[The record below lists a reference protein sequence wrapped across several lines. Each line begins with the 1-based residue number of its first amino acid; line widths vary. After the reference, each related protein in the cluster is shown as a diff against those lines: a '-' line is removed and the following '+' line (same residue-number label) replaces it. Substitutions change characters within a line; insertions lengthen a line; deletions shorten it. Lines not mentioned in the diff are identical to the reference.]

1 MTGLILPLF
10 LIVVC
15 GYVIWRAGD
24 TFLEGSNYIGRNLRD
39 GVKGATINAVAS
51 SMPELFIA
59 LFFLFFLKD
68 VVGFSGGLGTSFGS
82 VLFNSLIIPS
92 VAVLGVLSK
101 SKKQSVE
108 VSRKIIIRDGLW
120 LLLVE
125 FVLIY
130 FIQQGVISWV
140 ESLVLIIIYGLYVM
154 YLFKTMKGGH
164 EIDYEEPFS
173 DKEKVSFLSA
183 FIILDLKRIIIGNQ
197 KLNTNKA
204 WLVFIVS
211 SLIIGFVCYFLVIAC
226 EWLGS
231 ETYSVYWF
239 GELQGLGIPL
249 LFVAIVFAAIGS
261 SFPDTIISYK
271 DAQKGNYDDAV
282 SNAYGSNIFNL
293 CVALGL
299 PLFFFTFIYGPIE
312 LTPEIVDLISS
323 LSWWFFGLTLFS
335 IFLYTRPGGVTR
347 NQAFVL
353 IFLYIVFILFIFWS
367 AYNSGGVFIN

>member
-92 VAVLGVLSK
+92 IAVLGVLSK

-130 FIQQGVISWV
+130 FIQQGAISWV
-140 ESLVLIIIYGLYVM
+140 ESLVLIVIYGLYVM

-164 EIDYEEPFS
+164 KIDYEEPFS
-173 DKEKVSFLSA
+173 DKEKISFLSA

-204 WLVFIVS
+204 WLVFVVS

-323 LSWWFFGLTLFS
+323 LSWWFFGLTFFS

-353 IFLYIVFILFIFWS
+353 ILSYIIFILFIFWS
-367 AYNSGGVFIN
+367 AYSSDGVFIN

>member
-10 LIVVC
+10 LILVC

-92 VAVLGVLSK
+92 IAVLGVLSK

-140 ESLVLIIIYGLYVM
+140 EGLVLIIIYGLYVM

-173 DKEKVSFLSA
+173 DKEKISFLSA

-204 WLVFIVS
+204 WLVFVVS

-323 LSWWFFGLTLFS
+323 LSWWFFGLTFFS

-353 IFLYIVFILFIFWS
+353 ILSYIIFILFIFWS
-367 AYNSGGVFIN
+367 AYSSDGVFIN

>member
-140 ESLVLIIIYGLYVM
+140 ESLVLIVIYGLYVM

-323 LSWWFFGLTLFS
+323 LSWWFFGLTFFS

-353 IFLYIVFILFIFWS
+353 IFLYIIFILFIFWS
-367 AYNSGGVFIN
+367 AYSSDGVFIN

>member
-1 MTGLILPLF
+1 MGLVLPLILIF
-10 LIVVC
+10 IC

-24 TFLEGSNYIGRNLRD
+24 TFLEGSNYIGRNLQD

-59 LFFLFFLKD
+59 LFFLFYLKD
-68 VVGFSGGLGTSFGS
+68 VSGFSGGLGTSFGS

-101 SKKQSVE
+101 SKKKTVV
-108 VSRKIIIRDGLW
+108 VSKKIIIRDGLW

-140 ESLVLIIIYGLYVM
+140 ESLVLMIIYSLYLL

-164 EIDYEEPFS
+164 EINYEEPFS

-183 FIILDLKRIIIGNQ
+183 FMILDLKRMIIGNQ
-197 KLNTNKA
+197 KLNTGKA
-204 WLVFIVS
+204 WLVFVVS

-231 ETYSVYWF
+231 ETYTVYWF
-239 GELQGLGIPL
+239 GELKGLGIPL
-249 LFVAIVFAAIGS
+249 LFVAIIFAAIGS

-271 DAQKGNYDDAV
+271 DAQKGNYDDAI

-293 CVALGL
+293 CVALGI

-312 LTPEIVDLISS
+312 LTPEIVSLISS
-323 LSWWFFGLTLFS
+323 LSWWFFGLTIFS
-335 IFLYTRPGGVTR
+335 IFLYTRDGGVTKK
-347 NQAFVL
+347 QAFIL
-353 IFLYIVFILFIFWS
+353 ILSYFIFIIFIFWK
-367 AYNSGGVFIN
+367 AYNTVVVL

>member
-10 LIVVC
+10 LILVC

-92 VAVLGVLSK
+92 IAVLGVLSK

-140 ESLVLIIIYGLYVM
+140 ESLVLMIIYSLYLL

-164 EIDYEEPFS
+164 EINYEEPFS

-183 FIILDLKRIIIGNQ
+183 FMILDLKRMIIGNQ
-197 KLNTNKA
+197 KLNTGKA
-204 WLVFIVS
+204 WLVFVVS

-231 ETYSVYWF
+231 ETYTVYWF
-239 GELQGLGIPL
+239 GELKGLGIPL
-249 LFVAIVFAAIGS
+249 LFVAIIFAAIGS

-271 DAQKGNYDDAV
+271 DAQKGNYDDAI

-293 CVALGL
+293 CVALGI

-312 LTPEIVDLISS
+312 LTPEIVSLISS
-323 LSWWFFGLTLFS
+323 LSWWFFGLTIFS
-335 IFLYTRPGGVTR
+335 LFLYTRDGGVKKK
-347 NQAFVL
+347 QAFIL
-353 IFLYIVFILFIFWS
+353 ILSYFIFIIFIFWK
-367 AYNSGGVFIN
+367 AYNTVVVL

>member
-1 MTGLILPLF
+1 MLGLILPLLLIF
-10 LIVVC
+10 LC

-101 SKKQSVE
+101 SKKQSIL

-140 ESLVLIIIYGLYVM
+140 ESLVLVVIYALYVM

-173 DKEKVSFLSA
+173 DKDKISFLSA

-249 LFVAIVFAAIGS
+249 LFVAVVFAAIGS

-299 PLFFFTFIYGPIE
+299 PLFFFTFIYGPIK
-312 LTPEIVDLISS
+312 LTPDIIGLISN
-323 LSWWFFGLTLFS
+323 LSWWFFGLTFFS

-347 NQAFVL
+347 NQAYVL
-353 IFLYIVFILFIFWS
+353 ILSYVVFILFIFWWG
-367 AYNSGGVFIN
+367 YNYTGVL

>member
-1 MTGLILPLF
+1 MLGLILPLLLIF
-10 LIVVC
+10 LC

-101 SKKQSVE
+101 SKKQSVL

-140 ESLVLIIIYGLYVM
+140 ESLVLVVIYALYVL

-173 DKEKVSFLSA
+173 DKDKVSFLSA

-204 WLVFIVS
+204 WLVFVFS

-249 LFVAIVFAAIGS
+249 LFVAVVFAAIGS

-271 DAQKGNYDDAV
+271 DAQKGNYDDAI

-299 PLFFFTFIYGPIE
+299 PLFFFTFIYGPIK
-312 LTPEIVDLISS
+312 LTPDIIGLISN
-323 LSWWFFGLTLFS
+323 LSWWFFGLTFFS

-347 NQAFVL
+347 NQAYVL
-353 IFLYIVFILFIFWS
+353 ILSYVVFILFIFWWG
-367 AYNSGGVFIN
+367 YNYTGVL

>member
-10 LIVVC
+10 LILVC

-92 VAVLGVLSK
+92 IAVLGVLSK

-140 ESLVLIIIYGLYVM
+140 ESLVLIVIYGLYVM

-164 EIDYEEPFS
+164 KIDYEEPFS
-173 DKEKVSFLSA
+173 DKEKISFLSA

-204 WLVFIVS
+204 WLVFVVS

-231 ETYSVYWF
+231 ETYRVYWF

-323 LSWWFFGLTLFS
+323 LSWWFFGLTFFS

-353 IFLYIVFILFIFWS
+353 ILSYIIFILFIFWS
-367 AYNSGGVFIN
+367 AYSSDGVFIN

>member
-1 MTGLILPLF
+1 MVGLIIPLL
-10 LIVVC
+10 LIAFC
-15 GYVIWRAGD
+15 GYIIWRAGD

-68 VVGFSGGLGTSFGS
+68 VSGFSGGVGTSFGS

-92 VAVLGVLSK
+92 VAIIGVLSK
-101 SKKQSVE
+101 TKKLSVDVSK
-108 VSRKIIIRDGLW
+108 KIIIRDGSW

-130 FIQQGVISWV
+130 FIQQGQITWF
-140 ESLVLIIIYGLYVM
+140 ESIILLLIYVLYVF

-164 EIDYEEPFS
+164 QINYEEPFTE
-173 DKEKVSFLSA
+173 KEKVSILSA
-183 FIILDLKRIIIGNQ
+183 FIVFDLKKLLIGNK
-197 KLNTNKA
+197 KLNSTRA
-204 WLVFIVS
+204 WLVFTTS
-211 SLIIGFVCYFLVIAC
+211 SLVIGFVCYFLVLAC

-231 ETYSVYWF
+231 ESYNV
-239 GELQGLGIPL
+239 PL
-249 LFVAIVFAAIGS
+249 LGEFDGLNIPILFIAIIFAAIGS

-271 DAQKGNYDDAV
+271 DAQGGNYDDAV

-299 PLFFFTFIYGPIE
+299 PLFFFTTIYGPIILDE
-312 LTPEIVDLISS
+312 NVISLITN
-323 LSWWFFGLTLFS
+323 LSFWFVGLTILS
-335 IFLYTRPGGVTR
+335 IIFYTRKGGV
-347 NQAFVL
+347 NKYQAYSMISLYFVFVFY
-353 IFLYIVFILFIFWS
+353 ILYK
-367 AYNSGGVFIN
+367 AYLN

>member
-10 LIVVC
+10 LILVC

-92 VAVLGVLSK
+92 IAVLGVLSK

-140 ESLVLIIIYGLYVM
+140 ESLVLIVIYGLYVM

-164 EIDYEEPFS
+164 KIDYEEPFS
-173 DKEKVSFLSA
+173 DKEKISFLSA

-204 WLVFIVS
+204 WLVFVVS

-335 IFLYTRPGGVTR
+335 VFLYTRPCGVTR

-367 AYNSGGVFIN
+367 AYSSDGVFIN